1 MRRYNNPRKLTLWQR
16 VDFQTYELRLGI
28 VSFWA
33 SVLRKLDDGCGLVG
47 YALSILLTLI
57 ANSVCFE
64 MAMLTQFGDD
74 CRSSSEKGGDYE
86 LEV

>member
-1 MRRYNNPRKLTLWQR
+1 MRRCNNPRKLTLWQR

-33 SVLRKLDDGCGLVG
+33 SVLRKLDDACGLVG
-47 YALSILLTLI
+47 YAL
-57 ANSVCFE
+57 SVCFE